1 MRGVLKTHW
10 TRDGEKIERE
20 ILLDELDRKF
30 VMAHGN
36 QVYLDVTNDVPKFYD
51 RGQKKMK
58 SLARAILEN
67 RGRFISRTK
76 IGNVNGNPYDLRFSN
91 LKF

>member
-10 TRDGEKIERE
+10 TRNGEKWERE
-20 ILLDELDRKF
+20 ILLDEYDRKF
-30 VMAHGN
+30 VMSHGS

-51 RGQKKMK
+51 RDEQRMK

-67 RGRFISRTK
+67 RGRFISRRK